1 MAATTAVRGRFH
13 AQANPASS
21 FWDLLI
27 AVTAR
32 DLRVK
37 YHGTFFSYF
46 WWIARPLTLG
56 LVLYFALNRVLALD
70 VENHAAFLLSAL
82 FPWFWFSGTL
92 MTSIGAFVA
101 NAGLIKKVQFPR
113 AVLPLAVVLGG
124 TFEFVVTIPVMLALL
139 IATGVDASWSW
150 VAGIP
155 ALIALQF
162 VLLCGLGMAGAA
174 LNVYIRDL
182 APGLNSVLT
191 LLFYVTPII
200 YPLDRVPD
208 GYRQVLMLNPL
219 APLIDAW
226 RDLMMSGDLPGF
238 DLWPTVLFAAAAV
251 LLAAWA
257 MRAVGKDMADAL

>member
-1 MAATTAVRGRFH
+1 
-13 AQANPASS
+13 
-21 FWDLLI
+21 LL
-27 AVTAR
+27 V
-32 DLRVK
+32 
-37 YHGTFFSYF
+37 
-46 WWIARPLTLG
+46 
-56 LVLYFALNRVLALD
+56 
-70 VENHAAFLLSAL
+70 
-82 FPWFWFSGTL
+82 
-92 MTSIGAFVA
+92 
-101 NAGLIKKVQFPR
+101 
-113 AVLPLAVVLGG
+113 
-124 TFEFVVTIPVMLALL
+124 
-139 IATGVDASWSW
+139 ATGVDPNWSW
-150 VAGIP
+150 VVGIP

-162 VLLCGLGMAGAA
+162 VLLCGLGMAGAT

-226 RDLMMSGDLPGF
+226 RDLMMAGDLPGV
-238 DLWPTVLFAAAAV
+238 DLWPTVLFAGVAV